1 MVGVIHVTREDW
13 SRADPAALGRAAL
26 PELHAPDPTT
36 LASSFA
42 AAEPPPRIITPR
54 MLAVL
59 REAVEL
65 AGEGSVEPLH
75 LLLAALKHPGC
86 VAINTLLGELAEAG
100 IKFAD
105 VIEWLQQ
112 RAAQP
117 GPDAPDLP
125 AVKPDLPPAPPP
137 GQPHMPPPRVP
148 GRPPAPP
155 APRGGILSEYGRDL
169 TAEARDGN
177 LHPAIGADALL
188 RRVKRILLLR
198 QANNPLLMGEP
209 GVGKTAIVEGLAYD
223 LVKNA
228 QEVPE
233 LASKRIVEIPML
245 NLVEG
250 TKYRGDLEERVK
262 QLLAEVKA
270 NPDIIIFIDEIHTIL
285 GSGGESSSNLAN
297 HLKPALARGEF
308 PCIGATTISEYR
320 RSIEKDPALGR
331 RFETVLVEEPSVDDC
346 ITILKGIKPGLEEHY
361 NVGITDAGIEAA
373 ARLSARYVPD
383 EHLPAKAIKLL
394 EQAGAYVKMPSYR
407 ASEAEAQQP
416 LFRAVD
422 DALIRYLLARKTGI
436 PLEQLAGGELERIR
450 GMEEALRQQVIGQDE
465 AVSAVAAVIRRARTG
480 LHNPQRPVGVFLF
493 VGPSGVGK
501 TELARALAA
510 YLFHDRDAMIRLDM
524 SEYMEKHQVSRLIG
538 APPGYVGYE
547 EEGQLTGRLRL
558 HPYSVVLL
566 DEIEKAHDDVH
577 PLFLQLFDEGRL
589 TDAKGRTVDGRD
601 AIFIMTSN
609 LGADIYSHEPL
620 GYATKETQS
629 PAWFKEKHDQV
640 EQVIRARFKPEFR
653 TRIDHI
659 VHFDPLS
666 RAEVARI
673 FGGLFKAKQEQLH
686 AQHGIT
692 LTITPEAAAH
702 ICEQGYDAANGAR
715 PLARAIDRLLVD
727 ALTERILDGRIAR
740 NDTITVGYDESTARL
755 TFGKAL

>member
-1 MVGVIHVTREDW
+1 
-13 SRADPAALGRAAL
+13 
-26 PELHAPDPTT
+26 
-36 LASSFA
+36 
-42 AAEPPPRIITPR
+42 
-54 MLAVL
+54 
-59 REAVEL
+59 
-65 AGEGSVEPLH
+65 
-75 LLLAALKHPGC
+75 
-86 VAINTLLGELAEAG
+86 
-100 IKFAD
+100 
-105 VIEWLQQ
+105 
-112 RAAQP
+112 
-117 GPDAPDLP
+117 
-125 AVKPDLPPAPPP
+125 
-137 GQPHMPPPRVP
+137 
-148 GRPPAPP
+148 
-155 APRGGILSEYGRDL
+155 
-169 TAEARDGN
+169 
-177 LHPAIGADALL
+177 
-188 RRVKRILLLR
+188 
-198 QANNPLLMGEP
+198 
-209 GVGKTAIVEGLAYD
+209 
-223 LVKNA
+223 
-228 QEVPE
+228 
-233 LASKRIVEIPML
+233 
-245 NLVEG
+245 
-250 TKYRGDLEERVK
+250 
-262 QLLAEVKA
+262 
-270 NPDIIIFIDEIHTIL
+270 
-285 GSGGESSSNLAN
+285 
-297 HLKPALARGEF
+297 
-308 PCIGATTISEYR
+308 
-320 RSIEKDPALGR
+320 
-331 RFETVLVEEPSVDDC
+331 
-346 ITILKGIKPGLEEHY
+346 
-361 NVGITDAGIEAA
+361 
-373 ARLSARYVPD
+373 
-383 EHLPAKAIKLL
+383 
-394 EQAGAYVKMPSYR
+394 
-407 ASEAEAQQP
+407 
-416 LFRAVD
+416 
-422 DALIRYLLARKTGI
+422 
-436 PLEQLAGGELERIR
+436 
-450 GMEEALRQQVIGQDE
+450 
-465 AVSAVAAVIRRARTG
+465 
-480 LHNPQRPVGVFLF
+480 
-493 VGPSGVGK
+493 
-501 TELARALAA
+501 
-510 YLFHDRDAMIRLDM
+510 M

-686 AQHGIT
+686 AQHGIM